1 VFGVLTAILLFAMA
15 SGINTASVLF
25 EQRNRWLTSRF
36 GARAWP
42 VHMAIITPGWVAF
55 LTFETL
61 LGNWVHWDLP
71 EVLRPAGV
79 VRAIGAGAL
88 FAASILQLG
97 IRKTFN
103 GYFFAST
110 DSAPVSGGIFRWL
123 ANPMYDS
130 FWLAFVGIA
139 LFRANAIY
147 LVLAAAS
154 YLLLNRCEAT
164 VENRPFSPSR
174 SG

>member
-1 VFGVLTAILLFAMA
+1 VVGVLTAILLFAVA
-15 SGINTASVLF
+15 SGINTASVVF

-36 GARAWP
+36 GDRAWP

-55 LTFETL
+55 LIYETL
-61 LGNWVHWDLP
+61 LGSWVHWSLP
-71 EVLRPAGV
+71 EVLRPAGAV
-79 VRAIGAGAL
+79 IAIGAGAL
-88 FAASILQLG
+88 FAVSVLQLG

-103 GYFFAST
+103 GYFFGSA
-110 DSAPVSGGIFRWL
+110 DSAPVSGGVYRWM

-139 LFRANAIY
+139 LLRANAIY

-154 YLLLNRCEAT
+154 YLLLNRCEAKF
-164 VENRPFSPSR
+164 ENRPFNPS
-174 SG
+174 G